1 MTWTP
6 IRPAILSGA
15 LTASLAL
22 AALLL
27 PAGARAARAYVSNED
42 DGTVT
47 VIDTQR
53 LAALATVTVGK
64 RPRGLVLS
72 PDGASLYVALTGLPK
87 CPPPIPE
94 EQCAKLPRDRR
105 ADGVA
110 GIHTPAPQPAPRVEE
125 SPHPPTRQDHPRGN
139 PAVRTRPGAPPP
151 TPPGRPSAP

>member
-1 MTWTP
+1 MLRPCGTLCELDSMTWIP
-6 IRPAILSGA
+6 VRPAIQRGA

-22 AALLL
+22 VVFLL
-27 PAGARAARAYVSNED
+27 PVGARATRAYVSNED

-87 CPPPIPE
+87 CHV
-94 EQCAKLPRDRR
+94 QARTVRDRKSTR
-105 ADGVA
+105 LNSSHLGISYA
-110 GIHTPAPQPAPRVEE
+110 GFCLKQTNVTRVIPDTCDCIH
-125 SPHPPTRQDHPRGN
+125 
-139 PAVRTRPGAPPP
+139 
-151 TPPGRPSAP
+151 

>member
-1 MTWTP
+1 MLRPLRHPCELDSMTWIP
-6 IRPAILSGA
+6 LRPAILRGA

-27 PAGARAARAYVSNED
+27 PAGPRAARAYVSNED

-105 ADGVA
+105 AHGA
-110 GIHTPAPQPAPRVEE
+110 RGISTPPPKPPREPNEDSHTPRV
-125 SPHPPTRQDHPRGN
+125 
-139 PAVRTRPGAPPP
+139 
-151 TPPGRPSAP
+151 

>member
-72 PDGASLYVALTGLPK
+72 PDGASLSGALTGRPK

-94 EQCAKLPRDRR
+94 QRCAKLPRDRQ

-110 GIHTPAPQPAPRVEE
+110 G
-125 SPHPPTRQDHPRGN
+125 
-139 PAVRTRPGAPPP
+139 VRTAE
-151 TPPGRPSAP
+151 A

>member
-15 LTASLAL
+15 LPPPLAR
-22 AALLL
+22 AALLW

-105 ADGVA
+105 AARG
-110 GIHTPAPQPAPRVEE
+110 GGPRT
-125 SPHPPTRQDHPRGN
+125 PTRPPARGGGGR
-139 PAVRTRPGAPPP
+139 AP
-151 TPPGRPSAP
+151 TPRRREHPGGAS